1 MATLKTNIKLPEV
14 NSQGKITANNIYKI
28 TNLDGS
34 VKVGSITVTPNEVDD
49 ATGED
54 GDCYIKYTPKPD
66 TYGVKIEIGN
76 SSPDGAVTYI
86 EGAEGM
92 SPGWDNWKDNEI
104 FKDIRPCVLKDGVV
118 QYYLQR
124 DDYTKKE
131 DGNPSTLNSITAGDV
146 MVEIPKLGYKITT
159 DGTYHYI
166 SVTKTPNKEGYCYL
180 AHSKNR
186 PGDCDYIYIG
196 AYLGLNAGTEE
207 GSIIKYKLYSITNSS
222 PTTSETLTN
231 FRAYATNKGDG
242 YELFSFYPL
251 TLLQCLFLLI
261 YKNIDS
267 QTALGRGYADGPGI
281 LDTGAMNSK
290 TFCYGSTSYGNNV
303 KFLGIEDFWG
313 NCFYWVDGIY
323 NNSSRQLCTYYK
335 NFTNTDNGTSPD
347 YTLDAG
353 VSSNTSGHISNIVG
367 TNNGGFILN
376 SGSGSSSTY
385 YCDSGILSASS
396 CAIFGGNCNSDT
408 NAGAFALIVDFPAS
422 FSSSFIA
429 ARLLYKHLAS

>member
-1 MATLKTNIKLPEV
+1 MTTLKTKVKLPDV
-14 NSQGKITANNIYKI
+14 NSQGKITANNIDKI
-28 TNLDGS
+28 TNDDGS
-34 VKVGSITVTPNEVDD
+34 IKVGSITVTPNEVDD
-49 ATGED
+49 TTGED

-66 TYGVKIEIGN
+66 TYGVKIEISN

-92 SPGWDNWKDNEI
+92 EPGWDNWKDHEL

-131 DGNPSTLNSITAGDV
+131 DGRASTLNGSDGDV
-146 MVEIPKLGYKITT
+146 MVEIPKMGYKMTT

-166 SVTKTPNKEGYCYL
+166 SVTKTPNKKGYCYL
-180 AHSKNR
+180 AHSKETE
-186 PGDCDYIYIG
+186 GDCDYIYVG
-196 AYLGLNAGTEE
+196 AYLGLKAGTEE
-207 GSIIKYKLYSITNSS
+207 GSIIKYKLYSIADTS
-222 PTTSETLTN
+222 PTTSETLTK
-231 FRAYATNKGDG
+231 FRTYATNKGDG

-261 YKNIDS
+261 YKNRNS
-267 QTALGRGYADGPGI
+267 QSALGRGY
-281 LDTGAMNSK
+281 TGSSSSINTGTTKSE
-290 TFCYGSTSYGNNV
+290 TFCYGSTSDGNNV

-313 NCFYWVDGIY
+313 NCFCWIDGIF
-323 NNSSRQLCTYYK
+323 NDVSRKLYTYYK

-353 VSSNTSGHISNIVG
+353 ISSNISGHILNIVG

-385 YCDSGILSASS
+385 YCDFGSLFASC
-396 CAIFGGNCNSDT
+396 CAVFGGNWN
-408 NAGAFALIVDFPAS
+408 NGAYAGVFALNFNYSAS

>member
-1 MATLKTNIKLPEV
+1 MTTLKTNIKLPEV
-14 NSQGKITANNIYKI
+14 NSQGKITANNIDKI
-28 TNLDGS
+28 TNSDGS

-49 ATGED
+49 ATGEN

-92 SPGWDNWKDNEI
+92 SPGWDNWKDHEI

-124 DDYTKKE
+124 DDYTKRE
-131 DGNPSTLNSITAGDV
+131 DGSASTLYGSDGDV
-146 MVEIPKLGYKITT
+146 MVEIPKIGYKITT

-166 SVTKTPNKEGYCYL
+166 SVTKTPNKKGYCYL
-180 AHSKNR
+180 AHSKETD
-186 PGDCDYIYIG
+186 GDCDYIYVG
-196 AYLGLNAGTEE
+196 AYLGFVDAALLRSASGELP
-207 GSIIKYKLYSITNSS
+207 S
-222 PTTSETLTN
+222 TSFSLTD
-231 FRAYATNKGDG
+231 FRSYAAARGNG

-261 YKNIDS
+261 YKNRDS
-267 QTALGRGYADGPGI
+267 QTALGKGFIENKNGFTNI
-281 LDTGAMNSK
+281 GATNSE
-290 TFCYGSTSYGNNV
+290 TFCYGSTTSATDHV

-313 NCFYWVDGIY
+313 NCFCWIDGIY
-323 NNSSRQLCTYYK
+323 CNSSYQLCTYYK
-335 NFTNTDNGTSPD
+335 NFTNTDSGTSPD
-347 YTLDAG
+347 YTLASG
-353 VSSNTSGHISNIVG
+353 FSSNFGGNYISDIFG
-367 TNNGGFILN
+367 TNNGGFI
-376 SGSGSSSTY
+376 SKAKDGSSNTY
-385 YCDSGILSASS
+385 YCDYGAWSVNN

-408 NAGAFALIVDFPAS
+408 YAGTFALDVNYPAS